1 MWKKIYAFQRWVT
14 RNRLIAWWSV
24 FLPALILLVL
34 LSQKDL
40 NVTKE
45 VIENTDLSFQYKVL
59 NFPSFVVLARVT
71 MIAGCTVVLMI
82 CLLLPVFRI
91 SKTGVQWS
99 KEMEEELTK
108 ASSEVT
114 AEEVGLLIREETV
127 RWYQV
132 LRWLEIDGWQR
143 ENLSSLL
150 RDLLF
155 TLWETFPEHYIS
167 LTLYKEGATLIISD
181 PLLPWLIKEEKEN
194 EERTIGFR
202 ISFSTNSYLLLLVY
216 PRYEEGFSPI
226 DENYLMILG
235 NIFSRIIENKGI
247 SLKQLLAF
255 FQARS
260 LTKGE

>member
-24 FLPALILLVL
+24 FLPGLILLVL
-34 LSQKDL
+34 LSQNDL
-40 NVTKE
+40 NVPKE

-132 LRWLEIDGWQR
+132 LRWLEVDGGQK

-155 TLWETFPEHYIS
+155 TLWDTFPEHYIS
-167 LTLYKEGATLIISD
+167 LTLYKEDESWILSD
-181 PLLPWLIKEEKEN
+181 PLLPWLVTEKGEGKEA
-194 EERTIGFR
+194 TIGFR
-202 ISFSTNSYLLLLVY
+202 ISFSKGIFLLLLIY
-216 PRYEEGFSPI
+216 SRYEEGFSPI
-226 DENYLMILG
+226 DESYLMILG
-235 NIFSRIIENKGI
+235 QILSRIIEEKGLI
-247 SLKQLLAF
+247 LDELLAF
-255 FQARS
+255 FQVVP
-260 LTKGE
+260 LTKGG